1 MDKGLKLALSVVMAL
16 VAMFWL
22 APADLL
28 PSQRIVQGI
37 LVLAVS
43 LWVTDA
49 VPAFA
54 VGVLI
59 IFLSVTTLAFAV
71 GSSQFPLAV
80 LYNSWSSPV
89 IFLLL
94 GGFFLAEAVTIA
106 GIDKEIVTYTL
117 RTFGSNPRRLLLGLM
132 ATSGVLSMLMSNTAT
147 TALMMASLTPVTDRL
162 GPKQPYSKAL
172 LVGIATAAAIGG
184 IGTAI
189 GSPPNAIA
197 ISALEAHG
205 ISIHWAKY
213 GLPLAIVLVLIAW
226 LIIVRSH
233 PLPPEVIMD
242 VPNRGPE
249 KPADRYKRNVTVVTL
264 ILTLAL
270 WLTTP
275 LHGFH
280 VAVIAAL
287 PIVIFVLTGVIGPI
301 EVKRI
306 SWDTLMLVAGGLTL
320 GEALNRTGLADYY
333 LQRLDVTNVNPF
345 LVILVFGYLCV
356 SMSNFMSNTGT
367 AALLVPV
374 GIKLLPGHALE
385 IAVTTGLCAS
395 FAVLLPVSTPPNA
408 IVFSTGY
415 LKQSDFRRTGLV
427 VGLLGPLLTL
437 LYLRL
442 I

>member
-1 MDKGLKLALSVVMAL
+1 MAKILKLALSLSLAF
-16 VAMFWL
+16 VAMYWL

-28 PSQRIVQGI
+28 LSQRIVQGI

-54 VGVLI
+54 VSILI
-59 IFLSVTTLAFAV
+59 IFLSVVSLSFA
-71 GSSQFPLAV
+71 GGPQFSIPV
-80 LYNSWSSPV
+80 LYNTWSSPV

-94 GGFFLAEAVTIA
+94 GGLFLAEGVMIV
-106 GIDKEIVTYTL
+106 GIDQQIVSYAL
-117 RTFGSNPRRLLLGLM
+117 KTFGSKPQSLLLGLM
-132 ATSGVLSMLMSNTAT
+132 ATSAVLSMVMSNTAT

-162 GPKQPYSKAL
+162 GQKQPYTKAL
-172 LVGIATAAAIGG
+172 LLGIATAAAIGG

-197 ISALEAHG
+197 ISALAAQN
-205 ISIHWAKY
+205 ISIYWAKY
-213 GLPLAIVLVLIAW
+213 GFPLAVVLVLIAW
-226 LIIVRSH
+226 LVIVRSH
-233 PLPPEVIMD
+233 PLPPEMILD
-242 VPNRGPE
+242 IPDRGPE
-249 KPADRYKRNVTVVTL
+249 TTAGRYKRNVTVVTL
-264 ILTLAL
+264 IVTLAL

-275 LHGFH
+275 FHGFH
-280 VAVIAAL
+280 VAAIAAL
-287 PIVIFVLTGVIGPI
+287 PIVIFALTGVVGPKEI
-301 EVKRI
+301 KRI

-320 GEALNRTGLADYY
+320 GEALNRTGLAERYI
-333 LQRLDVTNVNPF
+333 QRLDLANVSPF

-356 SMSNFMSNTGT
+356 CMSNFMSNTGT

-374 GIKLLPGHALE
+374 GIKLVPGHALE

-415 LKQSDFRRTGLV
+415 LKPSDFRRTGLV
-427 VGLLGPLLTL
+427 VGVLGPLLTL
-437 LYLRL
+437 LYFYLV
-442 I
+442 